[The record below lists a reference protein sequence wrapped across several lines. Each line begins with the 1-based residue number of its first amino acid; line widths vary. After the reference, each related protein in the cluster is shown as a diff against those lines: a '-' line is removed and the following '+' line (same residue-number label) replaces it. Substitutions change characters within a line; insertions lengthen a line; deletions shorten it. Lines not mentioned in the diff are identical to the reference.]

1 MVVLLSVISLF
12 NTFKLSFNRRKYDLE
27 VFETNLLFFFLLLF
41 TKHSAC
47 SARLKLCCLN
57 LMKYCINNKKGNDD
71 REMNGKQKKFIVR
84 QAGFSF
90 PSHIM
95 QCAKVSNLK
104 N

>member
-57 LMKYCINNKKGNDD
+57 LMKYCINNKKRKLRQRN
-71 REMNGKQKKFIVR
+71 EWKAKKFIVR

-95 QCAKVSNLK
+95 RCAKVSNLK